1 MEDLKIK
8 KTSIDRRYFLKQ
20 SAAASGVVAAPA
32 PASMH
37 GIDGPWENGYI
48 ELFTSRMG
56 NELLN
61 GGNTLRNI

>member
-1 MEDLKIK
+1 MK
-8 KTSIDRRYFLKQ
+8 KTSLNRRVFLKK
-20 SAAASGVVAAPA
+20 SAVVSGVVAAPA
-32 PASMH
+32 PASKH